1 MEGLDNYWIV
11 VSSSYIY
18 IYRPGCG
25 LCGAGCRGV
34 DVHM

>member
-18 IYRPGCG
+18 IYIDLDADCAA
-25 LCGAGCRGV
+25 LV
-34 DVHM
+34 VEV